1 MELISAQNTRRFARM
16 MLESRPAA
24 RASVKG
30 DRAHWGLHGSASFYP
45 AGNGTLV
52 VAEVFGLPGTGL
64 KAGGKNGVFGFHI
77 HSGSQCTG
85 DETDP
90 FKNTGPHFNPEN
102 AEHPWHAG
110 DMPPLFA
117 NAGYAFLVF
126 YTDRFTVPEVVGRT
140 VVIHDMPDDF
150 TTQPAGNSGKK
161 IACGVVKANT

>member
-1 MELISAQNTRRFARM
+1 MELISAQNTRRTPHDAGEPAGRQSFGQRRSGAR
-16 MLESRPAA
+16 
-24 RASVKG
+24 
-30 DRAHWGLHGSASFYP
+30 GLHGSVSFYP